1 MNLRTSFTAL
11 RTNLASSIFLIAGL
25 TACGASTQAATTT
38 LVPTS
43 YTTTAGT
50 DGGQAVAT
58 SIAIQDLTGSKDSWN
73 KYVEFG
79 PKGSQAYV
87 GYQSFTLPTSVSP
100 NTVSAIQ
107 VKVNY
112 RGPNTATQVWTWKIY
127 NWATASYVNVG
138 TNASAPGWGKWT
150 VLNFNVSGS
159 LANYVRTSDGKI
171 QIGLSANNTADSTD
185 IDYEAVIVTSG
196 GVTVSSSSAVSS
208 SLIASSKSSSISSV
222 VASSSKA
229 SVASSV
235 VAISSS
241 KSSTPTSSSTA
252 SVVASSSKSS
262 VVSSV
267 VASSVVSSTPKSS
280 SVASSSSSN
289 GQIGANYYVAPTGS
303 NSNNGSLSSP
313 WKTIQYAV
321 SKAIAGDTVNVR
333 AGTYPEVVTIT
344 RSGSAAAGQRI
355 IFRNY
360 PGEHPV
366 IDAAGKSVVDGQSG
380 VITLNDVSYVT
391 VDGFEAKNLTAN
403 STSNVPVGIFITG
416 AGSYV
421 EILNNHIHD
430 IKNSA
435 SGCNANALGLAVYG
449 SKAPDSI
456 NNLTI
461 SGNELDHLTLGCS
474 ESMSINGNVQYWKV
488 TNNIVHDNNNIG
500 IDAIGYEGTSPNATY
515 DQARD
520 GLISGNTVY
529 NITSYGNPAY
539 GNEYAADGIYVDGG
553 TRIVIENNIIHHTD
567 FGIELA
573 SEHKGKSTSYI
584 TARNNLVWS
593 NNTAGITIG
602 GYASGTGSTD
612 NCTIVNNTFLFN
624 DTKKTG
630 AGEFQI
636 QFYANNNVVK
646 NNIFYASS
654 EGVFI
659 NSINNSSSNPADV
672 DYNIYY
678 SSVGTGNAQF
688 TWKGTNYNGFAAYFA
703 ATGKDARSQFID
715 PKFISTATPDLHL
728 QPSSPAI
735 NAGLTLDASVIGTV
749 DFAKTARGKGSN
761 VDVGA
766 FVQ

>member
-1 MNLRTSFTAL
+1 MSFPLLRAK
-11 RTNLASSIFLIAGL
+11 LAPSIFLMAGL
-25 TACGASTQAATTT
+25 TACGTSALAATNT

-43 YTTTAGT
+43 YTTTTGSS
-50 DGGQAVAT
+50 GGQAVAT
-58 SIAIQDLTGSKDSWN
+58 SIAIQDLSGTTDTWA

-79 PKGSQAYV
+79 PNGSQKYD
-87 GYQSFTLPTSVSP
+87 GYQSFTLPTSIAPANV
-100 NTVSAIQ
+100 TGIQ

-112 RGPNTATQVWTWKIY
+112 RGPSSSTQTWTWKIY
-127 NWATASYVNVG
+127 NWANSSYTTLG
-138 TNASAPGWGKWT
+138 TNAAAPSWGNWT
-150 VLNFNVSGS
+150 VLNFTLGGS
-159 LANYVRTSDGKI
+159 LANYVRSSDGRI
-171 QIGLSANNTADSTD
+171 QIGLSSNNTADSAD
-185 IDYEAVIVTSG
+185 LDYEAVVVTSG
-196 GVTVSSSSAVSS
+196 TGTTSSISSAASSSNSSSVVSSVASSVASTSKSSVASSSKSSVASSAVATSSSSAVSS
-208 SLIASSKSSSISSV
+208 SKS
-222 VASSSKA
+222 
-229 SVASSV
+229 SVASS
-235 VAISSS
+235 A
-241 KSSTPTSSSTA
+241 
-252 SVVASSSKSS
+252 
-262 VVSSV
+262 
-267 VASSVVSSTPKSS
+267 
-280 SVASSSSSN
+280 ASSSSSN
-289 GQIGANYYVAPTGS
+289 AQVGGTYYVAPTGS
-303 NSNNGSLSSP
+303 DSNNGSLSSP

-321 SKAIAGDTVNVR
+321 TKAIAGDTVNVR
-333 AGTYPEVVTIT
+333 AGTYPEIVNIT
-344 RSGSAAAGQRI
+344 RSGLATTGQRI

-366 IDAAGKSVVDGQSG
+366 IDAAGKSVTNGQSG
-380 VITLNDVSYVT
+380 VINLTDVSYVT
-391 VDGFEAKNLTAN
+391 VDGFEVKNLTSS

-421 EILNNHIHD
+421 EVLNNHIHD
-430 IKNSA
+430 IKTSA

-449 SKAPDSI
+449 NKAPDSI

-474 ESMSINGNVQYWKV
+474 ESMSINGNVQYWRV

-500 IDAIGYEGTSPNATY
+500 IDAIGFEGTSTGTY

-529 NITSYGNPAY
+529 NITSYGNSAY

-584 TARNNLVWS
+584 TARNNLVW
-593 NNTAGITIG
+593 NNNAAGITIG
-602 GYASGTGSTD
+602 GYASSTGSTD
-612 NCTIVNNTFLFN
+612 FCTVVNNTFLFN
-624 DTKKTG
+624 DSKNTG

-654 EGVFI
+654 QGVLI
-659 NSINNSSSNPADV
+659 NSLNNSSANPADV

-688 TWKGTNYNGFAAYFA
+688 TWKGTSYNGFAAYFA

-715 PKFISTATPDLHL
+715 PKFISTSTPDLHV
-728 QPSSPAI
+728 QSSSPAI
-735 NAGLTLDASVIGTV
+735 NAGLALDSSVIGTL
-749 DFAKTARGKGSN
+749 DFAKNPRVQGSN
-761 VDVGA
+761 VDAGA
-766 FVQ
+766 YEQ

>member
-1 MNLRTSFTAL
+1 MNLRTSFPSL
-11 RTNLASSIFLIAGL
+11 RAHLAPTVFVIAGL
-25 TACGASTQAATTT
+25 TACGASTQAATNT

-43 YTTTAGT
+43 YTTTSGT
-50 DGGQAVAT
+50 SGGQAVAT
-58 SIAIQDLTGSKDSWN
+58 SIAIQDLSGSTDSWN

-79 PKGSQAYV
+79 PNGSQKYD
-87 GYQSFTLPTSVSP
+87 GYQSFTLPTSIAPASV
-100 NTVSAIQ
+100 TGIQ

-112 RGPNTATQVWTWKIY
+112 RGPNSSTQTWTWKIY
-127 NWATASYVNVG
+127 NWATSSYTTIG
-138 TNASAPGWGKWT
+138 TNATAPSWGNWT
-150 VLNFNVSGS
+150 VLNFTVGGS
-159 LANYVRTSDGKI
+159 LANYVRSSDGKI
-171 QIGLSANNTADSTD
+171 QIGVSSNNTADAAD

-196 GVTVSSSSAVSS
+196 GGTVPSSSSVVSS
-208 SLIASSKSSSISSV
+208 VTSSI
-222 VASSSKA
+222 
-229 SVASSV
+229 
-235 VAISSS
+235 
-241 KSSTPTSSSTA
+241 
-252 SVVASSSKSS
+252 ASSSKSS
-262 VVSSV
+262 VVSSSSIK
-267 VASSVVSSTPKSS
+267 SSVPAS
-280 SVASSSSSN
+280 SVASSSVTSSVVKSSVIASSIAPSSVPTSSSKSSVANSSSSSN
-289 GQIGANYYVAPTGS
+289 PQVGGNYYVAPTGS
-303 NSNNGSLSSP
+303 DSNNGSLNSP
-313 WKTIQYAV
+313 WKTIQFAV

-333 AGTYPEVVTIT
+333 AGTYPETVTIT

-380 VITLNDVSYVT
+380 VITLTDVSYVT
-391 VDGFEAKNLTAN
+391 VDGFEAKNLTSN

-435 SGCNANALGLAVYG
+435 SGCNANGLGLAVYG

-500 IDAIGYEGTSPNATY
+500 IDAIGFEGTSSGTY

-584 TARNNLVWS
+584 TARNNLVWN

-602 GYASGTGSTD
+602 GYASSTGSTD

-630 AGEFQI
+630 AGELQI
-636 QFYANNNVVK
+636 QYYSNNNVVK

-659 NSINNSSSNPADV
+659 NSINNSSANPADV

-715 PKFISTATPDLHL
+715 PKFISTTTPDLHV
-728 QPSSPAI
+728 QPGSPAI
-735 NAGLTLDASVIGTV
+735 NAGVTLDASLIGTV
-749 DFAKTARGKGSN
+749 DFAKNPRVQGSN

-766 FVQ
+766 YEQ